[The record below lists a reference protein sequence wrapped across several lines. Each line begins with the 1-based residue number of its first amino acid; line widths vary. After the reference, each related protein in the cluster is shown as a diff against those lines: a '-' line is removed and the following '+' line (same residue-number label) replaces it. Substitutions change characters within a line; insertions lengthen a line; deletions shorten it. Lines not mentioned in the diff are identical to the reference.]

1 MPEVTFMRIMTF
13 NVQHFLD
20 YKNKKIDFDLFA
32 DFIKKLNIDV
42 CGLNEVRGN
51 GPLKGYTDQL
61 NTVADKLGYERYFGE
76 AIKVHGKNP
85 YGNGI
90 IAKKAF
96 STVQTIKIPDP
107 KIKLPWHR
115 YESRCIIR
123 AQTDSDG
130 KKVLFFVCHMGLAE
144 AERKNAVKTLCRLLD
159 ETDAPA
165 IVMGDFNATP
175 DKKVLAPLF
184 KRLTDTD
191 IIAETKNL
199 PTFPSDNPEIKIDYM
214 LYRGLRCDN
223 VQTVNEVVSDH
234 LPIIAEFSII

>member
-1 MPEVTFMRIMTF
+1 MRVMTF

-32 DFIKKLNIDV
+32 DFIKKQNVDV
-42 CGLNEVRGN
+42 CGINEVRGA
-51 GPLKGYTDQL
+51 GPLDGYTDQL
-61 NTVADKLGYERYFGE
+61 NTVADKLSYKRYFGE
-76 AIKVHGKNP
+76 AIKVQGKNP

-90 IAKKAF
+90 IAKKDFIKAE
-96 STVQTIKIPDP
+96 TIKIPDP
-107 KIKLPWHR
+107 KIKLPWHH
-115 YESRCIIR
+115 YETRCVIK
-123 AQTDSDG
+123 ASLDFDG
-130 KKVLFFVCHMGLAE
+130 RKVLFFVCHMGLAE

-159 ETDAPA
+159 ETDSPA

-175 DKKVLAPLF
+175 DKKVLSPLF

-191 IIAETKNL
+191 VIAETKNL

-214 LYRGLRCDN
+214 LYRGLRCEN